1 MNNIYRMNKVLMLI
15 GMAFAAF
22 AVMVLAAGI
31 VIIARWVDFSR
42 TCESTQAVITDIYRT
57 GHGDS
62 EKYHVMVEYRVDGR
76 RYSGQLGY
84 YTSSMKRGQIVTVHY
99 DPEDPGF
106 TMDSPYLACG
116 IMSIFVLVFG
126 GIGFGF
132 VFSEFRNKRIINRL
146 ADEDKYIVLDTQAER
161 REVRSGVTVNRV
173 NYVQTDFVY
182 RDQFGKEYVF
192 SSRPY
197 PPGKCPFD
205 PYQSVTVYVDLEN
218 NPKKY
223 YVYTDNEYYTGEKER
238 FFDDSMR

>member
-1 MNNIYRMNKVLMLI
+1 MNNIYRINKILMII
-15 GMAFAAF
+15 GIWFAAF
-22 AVMVLAAGI
+22 AVLVLAVGI
-31 VIIARWVDFSR
+31 LLMVRWANFSK
-42 TCESTQAVITDIYRT
+42 TCESTQAVITDIYAS

-62 EKYHVMVEYRVDGR
+62 RTYHVIVDYQVDGEN
-76 RYSGQLGY
+76 YSGQLGY
-84 YTSSMKRGQIVTVHY
+84 YNSSMRRGQTVTVYY
-99 DPEDPGF
+99 DPKDPGF
-106 TMDSPYLACG
+106 TMESPYLACG

-132 VFSEFRNKRIINRL
+132 VASEFRNKRIINRL
-146 ADEDKYIVLDTQAER
+146 ADEDKYIILDARTER
-161 REVRSGVTVNRV
+161 REVRAGVKVNRV
-173 NYVQTDFVY
+173 HYVQTDFIY
-182 RDQFGKEYVF
+182 RDQFGNEYVF